1 MKVTLVKDQ
10 LVRKIVTEFD
20 LLRPYSYLVDDDN
33 NDNKNAK
40 DTRRCAISENVN
52 VKIIKVVLKQLNWK
66 MKKNSKKI
74 DLMWIFIQIII
85 NN

>member
-20 LLRPYSYLVDDDN
+20 LLRPYSYLVDDN

>member
-20 LLRPYSYLVDDDN
+20 LLRPYSYLVDDN

-66 MKKNSKKI
+66 MKKKLEENRLDVDIYTDNHK
-74 DLMWIFIQIII
+74 
-85 NN
+85 

>member
-20 LLRPYSYLVDDDN
+20 LLRPYSYLVDDN

-40 DTRRCAISENVN
+40 DTRRCVISENVN

-85 NN
+85 NI

>member
-20 LLRPYSYLVDDDN
+20 LLRPYSYLVDDN

-40 DTRRCAISENVN
+40 NTRRGAINENVN
-52 VKIIKVVLKQLNWK
+52 VKIIKVVLKQLNLK
-66 MKKNSKKI
+66 MKKKLK
-74 DLMWIFIQIII
+74 
-85 NN
+85 

>member
-20 LLRPYSYLVDDDN
+20 LLRPYSYLVDDN

-66 MKKNSKKI
+66 MKKKLEENRLDVDIYTDK
-74 DLMWIFIQIII
+74 
-85 NN
+85 

>member
-1 MKVTLVKDQ
+1 M
-10 LVRKIVTEFD
+10 TEFD
-20 LLRPYSYLVDDDN
+20 LLRPYSYLVDDN

-40 DTRRCAISENVN
+40 DTRRCVISENVN

>member
-20 LLRPYSYLVDDDN
+20 LLRPYSYLVDDN

-40 DTRRCAISENVN
+40 DTRRCAINENVN

-66 MKKNSKKI
+66 MKKKLEENRLDVDIYTDNHK
-74 DLMWIFIQIII
+74 
-85 NN
+85 

>member
-20 LLRPYSYLVDDDN
+20 LLRPYSYLVDDN

-66 MKKNSKKI
+66 MKKKLEENRLDVDI
-74 DLMWIFIQIII
+74 YTD
-85 NN
+85 NHT

>member
-85 NN
+85 NI

>member
-20 LLRPYSYLVDDDN
+20 LLRPYSYLVDDN

-66 MKKNSKKI
+66 MKKELEENRLDVDIYTDNHK
-74 DLMWIFIQIII
+74 
-85 NN
+85 

>member
-1 MKVTLVKDQ
+1 M
-10 LVRKIVTEFD
+10 TEFD
-20 LLRPYSYLVDDDN
+20 LLRPYSYLVDDN

-66 MKKNSKKI
+66 MKKKLEENRLDVDIYTDNHK
-74 DLMWIFIQIII
+74 
-85 NN
+85 

>member
-20 LLRPYSYLVDDDN
+20 LLRPYSYLVDDN

-40 DTRRCAISENVN
+40 NTRRGAINENVN
-52 VKIIKVVLKQLNWK
+52 VKIIKVVLKQLNLK
-66 MKKNSKKI
+66 MKKK
-74 DLMWIFIQIII
+74 LE
-85 NN
+85 

>member
-10 LVRKIVTEFD
+10 SVRKIVTEFD
-20 LLRPYSYLVDDDN
+20 LLRPYSYLVDDN

-66 MKKNSKKI
+66 MKKKLEENRLDVDIYTDNHK
-74 DLMWIFIQIII
+74 
-85 NN
+85 

>member
-20 LLRPYSYLVDDDN
+20 LLRPYSYLVDDN

-85 NN
+85 NI